1 VSFRSLL
8 RSSLAIAVLGLALAG
23 PGTASASVSRLVVPR
38 LGLDVPLATRLDEG
52 PRIYYRDGD
61 TIGIAGHR
69 TTYTRP
75 FRRLPALRQGDV
87 IRLGNARFRV
97 RRTVVVRPWEVWIL
111 RWRGLVLSACHPAG
125 SAAYRFVVLASPLA

>member
-8 RSSLAIAVLGLALAG
+8 TRTTVPIVVLGLALAG
-23 PGTASASVSRLVVPR
+23 PGTASAARLVIPKLR
-38 LGLDVPLATRLDEG
+38 LDVAVAKRLEQG
-52 PRIYYRDGD
+52 PQVYYRDGD

-75 FRRLPALRQGDV
+75 FHSLPRLHRGDV
-87 IRLGNARFRV
+87 IKLGSVRFRV
-97 RRTVVVRPWEVWIL
+97 RRTVVVRPWQVWIL

-125 SAAYRFVVLASPLA
+125 SAAHRFVVLAAPVRS